1 MSGWSRDTFSY
12 PPPRISSVD
21 LLNRA
26 NPVPSPVRSSGG
38 DLILIRGRRLLQNS
52 VLSVTIGGLL
62 VEPLTD
68 LLPPDPAGRS
78 LLFAAPR
85 GFGVVDVVVTV
96 GLESVYS
103 TLSYAP
109 ATILAL
115 QWFNGQRADPTRLF
129 GITGDGLSACA
140 LCYDA
145 TGVLPLGCDPST
157 SGSCDDSACAVS
169 SECACARISN
179 VINPAT
185 CALPTSSRAALPT
198 NLSLSG
204 RGLATDATS
213 DAQAS
218 PAFAV
223 TVGGEQS
230 VVTYIEMNDTA
241 IRFVTTGLE
250 GDLTVSI
257 ANVTTS
263 EVFSY
268 SDLTSTQPKI
278 GALSPATDLDTS
290 GGSVVTV
297 PCTNLRTTGSVTL
310 TTALNATNGGAC
322 VFECPIVWSTCL
334 RSILNDCLNGTLAH
348 ELYDGATLT
357 IDGTTFTNDDSAAN
371 FGVANALILSSS
383 RGDLQHRL
391 VYDSASNAWVEHR
404 IMPCYITNWMQQVP
418 VSSNSEEGIVK
429 VSMPAWQGNT
439 GPLLVSLV
447 TEDVQAQQGKTVNY
461 AVPVLDGVSP
471 SAGVP
476 TSGETITLVGSG
488 FGPAVS
494 LSDYWN
500 SLIDN
505 STAGLIPAYIRRTAQ
520 PTVRSGVKVS
530 YSQTSQELPGSA
542 LSPLCSVV
550 TWSPSSITCILSA
563 GVSGAAYTLVVQ
575 QASGL
580 LQSPY
585 LLSIGTA
592 ELTYAPPVIR
602 SVAPAVQATAGGY
615 TTILGTDFPPDLRLS
630 SVWTGFVII
639 SPVEGLL
646 DGSSQSAIVQ

>member
-1 MSGWSRDTFSY
+1 MY
-12 PPPRISSVD
+12 
-21 LLNRA
+21 
-26 NPVPSPVRSSGG
+26 
-38 DLILIRGRRLLQNS
+38 Q
-52 VLSVTIGGLL
+52 
-62 VEPLTD
+62 
-68 LLPPDPAGRS
+68 LP
-78 LLFAAPR
+78 
-85 GFGVVDVVVTV
+85 
-96 GLESVYS
+96 
-103 TLSYAP
+103 
-109 ATILAL
+109 
-115 QWFNGQRADPTRLF
+115 
-129 GITGDGLSACA
+129 
-140 LCYDA
+140 
-145 TGVLPLGCDPST
+145 
-157 SGSCDDSACAVS
+157 
-169 SECACARISN
+169 
-179 VINPAT
+179 
-185 CALPTSSRAALPT
+185 
-198 NLSLSG
+198 
-204 RGLATDATS
+204 
-213 DAQAS
+213 
-218 PAFAV
+218 
-223 TVGGEQS
+223 
-230 VVTYIEMNDTA
+230 
-241 IRFVTTGLE
+241 
-250 GDLTVSI
+250 
-257 ANVTTS
+257 

-290 GGSVVTV
+290 GGSVVAV
-297 PCTNLRTTGSVTL
+297 PCTNLRTTGSITL

-371 FGVANALILSSS
+371 FEVANALILSSS

-550 TWSPSSITCILSA
+550 TWSPSSITCKLSA

-592 ELTYAPPVIR
+592 ELTYAPPVIL

-615 TTILGTDFPPDLRLS
+615 TTILGKDFPPDLRLS